1 MSTML
6 LLQQFL
12 NGVQFGLMLFL
23 MAAGLTLVFGI
34 VNLINLAHGSLY
46 MVGAF
51 IGVSVQQWTGSYVW
65 AVLLAIPGTA
75 LVGIAMEMTTLR
87 SLYERPRLDQVLCTF
102 GLVVFLNEIA
112 KIIWGPASLRAK
124 LPEFLSGTVQII
136 PGLNYST
143 FRFAIIIAGLL
154 VALMLYLL
162 ITRTRIGML
171 IRAGA
176 SDRSMVAALGV
187 DINTLFTLVFGLGAA
202 LAGLAGIMAA
212 PIYTVQVGMG
222 DGIVILTLVVIVI
235 GGIGSVRGALAAS
248 LLVGI
253 VDTYARVLLPASIGQ
268 ICIYVLMAGLLFIR
282 PRGLLPANV

>member
-1 MSTML
+1 ML
-6 LLQQFL
+6 LVQQLL
-12 NGVQFGLMLFL
+12 NGIQFGLMLFL

-46 MVGAF
+46 MLGAF
-51 IGVSVQQWTGSYVW
+51 IGVSIQQWTGSYLW
-65 AVLLAIPGTA
+65 ALVLAIPATA
-75 LVGIAMEMTTLR
+75 LVGIAMEVTTLR
-87 SLYERPRLDQVLCTF
+87 TLYSRPRLDQVLCTF
-102 GLVVFLNEIA
+102 GLILFLNEIA
-112 KIIWGPASLRAK
+112 KIIWGPASLRMK
-124 LPEFLSGTVQII
+124 LPAFLNGTITFA
-136 PGLNYST
+136 PGLTYPT
-143 FRFAIIIAGLL
+143 FRLAVIVAGLL
-154 VALMLYLL
+154 VAALLYVL

-176 SDRSMVAALGV
+176 SDRGMVAALGV
-187 DINTLFTLVFGLGAA
+187 DIKTLFTLVFGLGAA

-212 PIYTVQVGMG
+212 PIYSVQVGMG

-253 VDTYARVLLPASIGQ
+253 VDTYARVLLPASVGQ
-268 ICIYVLMAGLLFIR
+268 ICIYVLMAGLLFAR

>member
-1 MSTML
+1 ML
-6 LLQQFL
+6 LVQQLL
-12 NGVQFGLMLFL
+12 NGIQFGLMLFL

-46 MVGAF
+46 MLGAF
-51 IGVSVQQWTGSYVW
+51 IGVSVQQWTGSYLW
-65 AVLLAIPGTA
+65 AVVLAIPATA
-75 LVGIAMEMTTLR
+75 IVGIAMEMSTLR
-87 SLYERPRLDQVLCTF
+87 TLYSRPRLDQVLCTF
-102 GLVVFLNEIA
+102 GLILFLNEIA
-112 KIIWGPASLRAK
+112 KIIWGPASLRMK
-124 LPEFLSGTVQII
+124 LPDFLNGTISFI
-136 PGLNYST
+136 PGLTYPT
-143 FRFAIIIAGLL
+143 FRLAVIIAGLV
-154 VALMLYLL
+154 VAGLLYVL

-176 SDRSMVAALGV
+176 SDRGMVAALGV
-187 DINTLFTLVFGLGAA
+187 DIKTLFTLVFGLGAA

-212 PIYTVQVGMG
+212 PIYSVQVGMG

-253 VDTYARVLLPASIGQ
+253 VDTYARVLLPASVGQ
-268 ICIYVLMAGLLFIR
+268 ICIYVLMAGLLFAR

>member
-1 MSTML
+1 ML
-6 LLQQFL
+6 LLVQQLL

-46 MVGAF
+46 MIGAF
-51 IGVSVQQWTGSYVW
+51 IGVSVQQWTGSFVW
-65 AVLLAIPGTA
+65 AVILAVPATA
-75 LVGIAMEMTTLR
+75 LVGIAMEVSTLR
-87 SLYERPRLDQVLCTF
+87 TLYARPRLDQVLCTF
-102 GLVVFLNEIA
+102 GLILLLNELA
-112 KIIWGPASLRAK
+112 KIIWGPASLRAQ
-124 LPEFLSGTVQII
+124 LPAFLSGTVRIV
-136 PGLNYST
+136 PGLDYPA
-143 FRFAIIIAGLL
+143 FRFAVIVAGLV
-154 VALMLYLL
+154 VAGVLYLL
-162 ITRTRIGML
+162 ISRTRIGML

-176 SDRSMVAALGV
+176 SDRDMVAALGV
-187 DINTLFTLVFGLGAA
+187 DIKTLFTLVFGLGAA

-212 PIYTVQVGMG
+212 PIYSVQVGMG

-235 GGIGSVRGALAAS
+235 GGIGSVRGALAAA